1 MPPGGDSRPQ
11 QVPPIPGR
19 HRTISA
25 RRSPCARP
33 LPRRT
38 LVHPRPHPGTT
49 RDTTPRPR
57 PASPNVRTG
66 PACEPASPCC
76 AGPTISQTPTKH
88 ISTDCSTL
96 IPVSAPR
103 ENALFKSSTNCMKPT
118 TRTGPTRRSDGSPT
132 STPPDRHRE
141 YHQVVDTIIAW
152 GEQILAY
159 HTTRRRVS
167 NGPIEGINN
176 LHQVLRRV
184 AHGFTNPNNY
194 AARRILVTLI
204 LVGCAR
210 RGRV

>member
-1 MPPGGDSRPQ
+1 MPAGGDSRPQ

-19 HRTISA
+19 HRTVST
-25 RRSPCARP
+25 RRSPCARQV
-33 LPRRT
+33 PRRP
-38 LVHPRPHPGTT
+38 LVHPRPQPWYDARYNAAT
-49 RDTTPRPR
+49 RSGVPQR
-57 PASPNVRTG
+57 SNRT
-66 PACEPASPCC
+66 CSEPASPSC
-76 AGPTISQTPTKH
+76 AGPTTSPKPTRRT
-88 ISTDCSTL
+88 STDCSTL

-103 ENALFKSSTNCMKPT
+103 ENALFKSSTSYTKPT
-118 TRTGPTRRSDGSPT
+118 TRTGPTRRSDGSPI

-167 NGPIEGINN
+167 NGPIEGTNN

-194 AARRILVTLI
+194 PARGILVT
-204 LVGCAR
+204 
-210 RGRV
+210 